1 MRTQWSTYA
10 IHPAEQVRMMRQDG
24 VPEDEIE
31 TLFNGSHNCGI
42 WKAAAENDKE
52 DPDATE

>member
-10 IHPAEQVRMMRQDG
+10 IHPAEQVRMMRQNG